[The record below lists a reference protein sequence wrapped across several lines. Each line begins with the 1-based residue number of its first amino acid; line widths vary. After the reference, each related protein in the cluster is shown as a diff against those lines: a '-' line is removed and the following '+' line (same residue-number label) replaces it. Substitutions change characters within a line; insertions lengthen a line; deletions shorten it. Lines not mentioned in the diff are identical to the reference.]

1 MSSYFKIYRPLNLFF
16 IGLSQ
21 ILCAYFLDRYAS
33 FNSIFESSFF
43 WLILGTVSC
52 ASFGYWIND
61 YYDQKRDIIN
71 KKKPSQIKFYSRLT
85 INIHLILFVIIALT
99 SGYSLGIWFLS
110 LFLFTLFLLYLYS
123 WRLKDL
129 PIIGN
134 LIISMLSFYSIYCMT
149 IFSSSIDG
157 FLIVHFSVFSGLITF
172 CREMIK
178 DAEDFEGDREFG
190 SRTFPIVFGRKR
202 ANNLVYLL
210 LLFSISL
217 LIFSYY
223 YQTQYFQGTHK
234 YIFYAYC
241 FVFIVIPLYKAA
253 IDIRYAINQ
262 SDYKSLSLL
271 MKYVIFTGILS
282 ILFF

>member
-1 MSSYFKIYRPLNLFF
+1 MSSYLKIYRPLNLFF

-33 FNSIFESSFF
+33 FNSVIESGLF

-61 YYDQKRDIIN
+61 YFDQKRDIIN
-71 KKKPSQIKFYSRLT
+71 KKEPSHIKYYSRLT
-85 INIHLILFVIIALT
+85 INIHLISFILVALT
-99 SGYSLGIWFLS
+99 SGYLIGVWFLS
-110 LFLFTLFLLYLYS
+110 LFSFTLVLLFLYS

-129 PIIGN
+129 PVIGN
-134 LIISMLSFYSIYCMT
+134 LIISMLSFYSIYSITML
-149 IFSSSIDG
+149 SPLIDG

-172 CREMIK
+172 CREIIK

-190 SRTFPIVFGRKR
+190 SQTLPIRFGKKI
-202 ANNLVYLL
+202 ANNLVYVLL
-210 LLFSISL
+210 LLLISL

-223 YQTQYFQGTHK
+223 YQLQYFQGSLK
-234 YIFYAYC
+234 YIFCLYC
-241 FVFIVIPLYKAA
+241 VLFIVIPLYKAA
-253 IDIRYAINQ
+253 IDIRYANYKL
-262 SDYKSLSLL
+262 DYNSLSML
-271 MKYVIFTGILS
+271 MKYVIFTGIFS

>member
-1 MSSYFKIYRPLNLFF
+1 MSSYLKIYRPLNLFF
-16 IGLSQ
+16 VGLSQ

-33 FNSIFESSFF
+33 FTSVIENGLF

-71 KKKPSQIKFYSRLT
+71 KKKPSHIKYYSRLT
-85 INIHLILFVIIALT
+85 INIHLISFVLVALT
-99 SGYSLGIWFLS
+99 SGYLIGIWFLS
-110 LFLFTLFLLYLYS
+110 LFSFTLLLLYLYS

-129 PIIGN
+129 PVIGN
-134 LIISMLSFYSIYCMT
+134 LIISMLSFYSIYSITML
-149 IFSSSIDG
+149 SSSVDV

-172 CREMIK
+172 CREIIK

-190 SRTFPIVFGRKR
+190 SRTLPIKFGKKA
-202 ANNLVYLL
+202 ANNLVYVL
-210 LLFSISL
+210 LLFLISS

-223 YQTQYFQGTHK
+223 YQSQYFQGRHEYT
-234 YIFYAYC
+234 FYTYC
-241 FVFIVIPLYKAA
+241 SLFIVIPLYKAA
-253 IDIRYAINQ
+253 IDIRHAINQ
-262 SDYKSLSLL
+262 SDYTSLSQL